1 MEPTYWQPSDGERLK
16 FMRHA
21 AGFDIQKFAK
31 INSISVAQLKL
42 LEDGGDSLLFYSPA
56 IKASVGRKLLN
67 RLGDKNVPGL
77 TPQAPQVAADIANNP
92 IDQQAPR
99 MGADEALKIETLQT
113 LDRVATNSVRDLQ
126 SDLAKRTETASGSP
140 GRRQWYLVGL
150 LAAVALAVT
159 GNAKL
164 DDFLQLMANTLHPPH
179 RPEPADAAV
188 KKIEPEQTFSAPVTA
203 STTDASQVNPSV
215 AAIAPAPEPV
225 RVEPVAVRDQQ
236 SECRWSD
243 QEVELQ
249 PGSVRT
255 PGNYVHFVA
264 KADATVCVL
273 DGNKNPSV
281 LSLKAGDAKSVRG
294 AQPWHVSSNKL
305 AELKVFYQGYQ
316 VPILDA
322 KTTHIGLKER

>member
-1 MEPTYWQPSDGERLK
+1 M
-16 FMRHA
+16 
-21 AGFDIQKFAK
+21 
-31 INSISVAQLKL
+31 
-42 LEDGGDSLLFYSPA
+42 
-56 IKASVGRKLLN
+56 
-67 RLGDKNVPGL
+67 
-77 TPQAPQVAADIANNP
+77 
-92 IDQQAPR
+92 
-99 MGADEALKIETLQT
+99 
-113 LDRVATNSVRDLQ
+113 
-126 SDLAKRTETASGSP
+126 
-140 GRRQWYLVGL
+140 
-150 LAAVALAVT
+150 T

-164 DDFLQLMANTLHPPH
+164 DDSLRLMDNTLQPPI
-179 RPEPADAAV
+179 RPEPADAEV
-188 KKIEPEQTFSAPVTA
+188 KKIVPEQAFAAPVTA
-203 STTDASQVNPSV
+203 STTDARQVNPSV
-215 AAIAPAPEPV
+215 EAIAPATEPV
-225 RVEPVAVRDQQ
+225 RAEPVAVRDQK

-249 PGSVRT
+249 PVSVRT

-264 KADATVCVL
+264 RADATVCVL

>member
-1 MEPTYWQPSDGERLK
+1 MMEPTSWQPSDGERLK

-42 LEDGGDSLLFYSPA
+42 LEDGGDGLLFYSPA

-67 RLGDKNVPGL
+67 RLGDKNAQGL
-77 TPQAPQVAADIANNP
+77 TNQAQVAAELANSPTDQYDPKIA
-92 IDQQAPR
+92 
-99 MGADEALKIETLQT
+99 ADEALKIETLKI
-113 LDRVATNSVRDLQ
+113 LDRVAANSVRDLQ

-140 GRRQWYLVGL
+140 GGRRWYLLGL
-150 LAAVALAVT
+150 LAATALAVT

-164 DDFLQLMANTLHPPH
+164 YDSLQLIANTLQPTI
-179 RPEPADAAV
+179 RSAPADADV
-188 KKIEPEQTFSAPVTA
+188 KKTAPERAIAAPVTA
-203 STTDASQVNPSV
+203 STTDASQVNRSV
-215 AAIAPAPEPV
+215 AALAPVTEPG
-225 RVEPVAVRDQQ
+225 RVEPVAVRDQT

-249 PGSVRT
+249 PVSVRT

-264 KADATVCVL
+264 RADATVCVL
-273 DGNKNPSV
+273 DGNKNLSV
-281 LSLKAGDAKSVRG
+281 LSLKVGDAKSVRG
-294 AQPWHVSSNKL
+294 TQPWHVSSEKL

-322 KTTHIGLKER
+322 KKTHIGLKER